1 MNVTKK
7 KVAMKITQATPKV
20 SYYQQPK
27 EMSIDEWQIALR
39 RQFAEMKKFEVKNI
53 GSRNVFSDY
62 TIYNPETDK
71 TYKVAIRSKHEKINF
86 CNCLDFKT
94 NGLGTCKHIE
104 YIKQHIESRAINRQV
119 FESNYIPPYS
129 SVYLE
134 YSEERKIKFRIG
146 TENKEEFEKLTKNYF
161 DKNFELK
168 ESGYK
173 QFDVFLKEAKK
184 IHNDFR
190 CYDDALSFII
200 EKREVEKRK
209 SGLEKILKKNPDFYN
224 TLLKVKLLPY
234 QNHGVTFA
242 VNAGRSL
249 IADDMG
255 LGKTLQAIATAEVM
269 KNLSG
274 MKTVLVICPTSL
286 KYQWK
291 SEIEK
296 FTNSTITIV
305 EGNLLQ
311 RELIYKNDTSFYKI
325 VSYNAAIRDVNFIN
339 KMQFDLLILDEA
351 QRIKNW
357 QTVTAK
363 SIKNITTKYCVVLT
377 GTPLENKLEELYS
390 IIQMIDP
397 LKLGAMFR
405 FVYQHQ
411 IKADDGTQK
420 VIGYKDLHKVAEI
433 LKHNMVR
440 RHKRDVL
447 NDLPSRIDKNL
458 LVPMTEKQLEF
469 YREYEDTVAKLVNK
483 WTRYKF
489 LSEGDRQKL
498 LINLNL
504 MRMVCDSTFIIDQQ
518 TRHDTK
524 IEELMNILDEVFE
537 AGDEKV
543 VVFSQWERMTR
554 LVAQELDAR
563 NIQYEN
569 LNGNVPSKDREKLL
583 TNFRE
588 NPHSRVFLS
597 TDAGG
602 VGLNLQSASL
612 LINLDLPWN
621 PAVLEQRIGRIHR
634 MGQKNNVQI
643 INIISA
649 NTIEHQML
657 TKLKFKSSMA
667 AGVLDNG
674 DSTVFLGDSK
684 FTELMKDLQHIVDVK
699 AMPDVTNDNETEKK
713 ILDTTP
719 EEKNEAKEFINQ
731 LENETEQV
739 ITKEVAQLTLFNEQ
753 ELEAPQTDV
762 VKQGVTFFENLMATL
777 ADEKKT
783 DSLINQLIKTD
794 EKTGETSII
803 IPVKN
808 KEVIQNGFK
817 LLLQLFKQ

>member
-1 MNVTKK
+1 
-7 KVAMKITQATPKV
+7 
-20 SYYQQPK
+20 
-27 EMSIDEWQIALR
+27 
-39 RQFAEMKKFEVKNI
+39 
-53 GSRNVFSDY
+53 NVFSDY

-161 DKNFELK
+161 DKNYELK

-184 IHNDFR
+184 IQNDFR

-200 EKREVEKRK
+200 EKREVDKRK

-274 MKTVLVICPTSL
+274 IKTVLVICPTSL

-325 VSYNAAIRDVNFIN
+325 VSYNAAIRDVAFIN

-363 SIKNITTKYCVVLT
+363 SIKNIQTKYCVVLT

-447 NDLPSRIDKNL
+447 SDLPSRIDKNL

-483 WTRYKF
+483 WIRNKF

-583 TNFRE
+583 SNFRE

-762 VKQGVTFFENLMATL
+762 VKQGVTFFENLMATI

-783 DSLINQLIKTD
+783 ESLINQLIKTD
-794 EKTGETSII
+794 EKTGETSIV
-803 IPVKN
+803 IPIKN
-808 KEVIQNGFK
+808 KEVMQNGFK
-817 LLLQLFKQ
+817 LLMQLFKR

>member
-1 MNVTKK
+1 M
-7 KVAMKITQATPKV
+7 
-20 SYYQQPK
+20 
-27 EMSIDEWQIALR
+27 
-39 RQFAEMKKFEVKNI
+39 
-53 GSRNVFSDY
+53 
-62 TIYNPETDK
+62 
-71 TYKVAIRSKHEKINF
+71 
-86 CNCLDFKT
+86 
-94 NGLGTCKHIE
+94 
-104 YIKQHIESRAINRQV
+104 
-119 FESNYIPPYS
+119 
-129 SVYLE
+129 
-134 YSEERKIKFRIG
+134 
-146 TENKEEFEKLTKNYF
+146 
-161 DKNFELK
+161 
-168 ESGYK
+168 
-173 QFDVFLKEAKK
+173 
-184 IHNDFR
+184 
-190 CYDDALSFII
+190 
-200 EKREVEKRK
+200 
-209 SGLEKILKKNPDFYN
+209 
-224 TLLKVKLLPY
+224 KVKLLPY

-242 VNAGRSL
+242 VKAGRSL

-269 KNLSG
+269 KNLTG

-325 VSYNAAIRDVNFIN
+325 VSYNAAIRDVAFIN

-363 SIKNITTKYCVVLT
+363 SIKNIQTKYCVVLT

-447 NDLPSRIDKNL
+447 SDLPSRIDKNL

-483 WTRYKF
+483 WIRNKF

-588 NPHSRVFLS
+588 NPHSRVFYRPM
-597 TDAGG
+597 
-602 VGLNLQSASL
+602 Q
-612 LINLDLPWN
+612 
-621 PAVLEQRIGRIHR
+621 
-634 MGQKNNVQI
+634 
-643 INIISA
+643 
-649 NTIEHQML
+649 
-657 TKLKFKSSMA
+657 
-667 AGVLDNG
+667 
-674 DSTVFLGDSK
+674 
-684 FTELMKDLQHIVDVK
+684 
-699 AMPDVTNDNETEKK
+699 
-713 ILDTTP
+713 
-719 EEKNEAKEFINQ
+719 EAW
-731 LENETEQV
+731 
-739 ITKEVAQLTLFNEQ
+739 
-753 ELEAPQTDV
+753 D
-762 VKQGVTFFENLMATL
+762 
-777 ADEKKT
+777 
-783 DSLINQLIKTD
+783 
-794 EKTGETSII
+794 
-803 IPVKN
+803 
-808 KEVIQNGFK
+808 
-817 LLLQLFKQ
+817 

>member
-1 MNVTKK
+1 
-7 KVAMKITQATPKV
+7 
-20 SYYQQPK
+20 
-27 EMSIDEWQIALR
+27 
-39 RQFAEMKKFEVKNI
+39 
-53 GSRNVFSDY
+53 
-62 TIYNPETDK
+62 
-71 TYKVAIRSKHEKINF
+71 
-86 CNCLDFKT
+86 
-94 NGLGTCKHIE
+94 
-104 YIKQHIESRAINRQV
+104 
-119 FESNYIPPYS
+119 
-129 SVYLE
+129 LE

-161 DKNFELK
+161 DKNYELK

-184 IHNDFR
+184 IQNDFR

-200 EKREVEKRK
+200 EKREVDKRK

-274 MKTVLVICPTSL
+274 IKTVLVICPTSL

-325 VSYNAAIRDVNFIN
+325 VSYNAAIRDVAFIN

-363 SIKNITTKYCVVLT
+363 SIKNIQTKYCVVLT

-447 NDLPSRIDKNL
+447 SDLPSRIDKNL

-483 WTRYKF
+483 WIRNKF

-583 TNFRE
+583 SNFRE

-762 VKQGVTFFENLMATL
+762 VKQGVTFFENLMATI

-783 DSLINQLIKTD
+783 ESLINQLIKTD
-794 EKTGETSII
+794 EKTGETSIV
-803 IPVKN
+803 IPIKN
-808 KEVIQNGFK
+808 KEVMQNGFK
-817 LLLQLFKQ
+817 LLMQLFKR

>member
-146 TENKEEFEKLTKNYF
+146 TENKEEFEILAKNYF
-161 DKNFELK
+161 DKNYELK

-184 IHNDFR
+184 IQNDFR

-200 EKREVEKRK
+200 EKREVDKRK
-209 SGLEKILKKNPDFYN
+209 SGLEKTLKKNPDFYN

-274 MKTVLVICPTSL
+274 IKTVLVICPTSL

-325 VSYNAAIRDVNFIN
+325 VSYNAAIRDVAFIN

-363 SIKNITTKYCVVLT
+363 SIKNIQTKYCVVLT

-447 NDLPSRIDKNL
+447 SDLPSRIDKNL

-783 DSLINQLIKTD
+783 ESLINQLIKTD